1 MTNLTTEKNEALRR
15 RVGINVRAL
24 RSERCLTLLEASERA
39 EIYWRKWQK
48 IEEGEVNVTVDTLEQ
63 IAEALEVDAVL
74 LLQETPAPRPLLGE
88 VTPVRRSQAWSRES
102 LTTPARRRCKNRR
115 RRPMGRT
122 NKGGQRAER
131 DTGHRAR

>member
-74 LLQETPAPRPLLGE
+74 LLQETPAPE
-88 VTPVRRSQAWSRES
+88 AS
-102 LTTPARRRCKNRR
+102 AR
-115 RRPMGRT
+115 
-122 NKGGQRAER
+122 
-131 DTGHRAR
+131 